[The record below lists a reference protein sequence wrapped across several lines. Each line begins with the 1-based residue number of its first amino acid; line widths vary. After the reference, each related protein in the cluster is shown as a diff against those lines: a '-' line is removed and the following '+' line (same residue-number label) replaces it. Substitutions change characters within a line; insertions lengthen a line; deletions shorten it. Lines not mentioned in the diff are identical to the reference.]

1 MPSLCLGLSR
11 HACLKK
17 KVYFYEVQF
26 YGNTETCGIMR
37 YVISFYMIL
46 NLKNNLIDEL
56 ILIHNI
62 PKFKNQMIML

>member
-1 MPSLCLGLSR
+1 MFGVVSSR
-11 HACLKK
+11 MLEK